1 MPKTRNKVQTTRPR
15 PSRHHFTPK
24 RGRPTAAQ
32 AASISRS
39 ILDAAAE
46 RFLSIGYEA
55 SSMEAIA
62 ASAGIPKST
71 LYKRYR
77 DKMSLLRAVVR
88 DRVSTWSAIST
99 EDSAALGTDIEQ
111 RLKRHAEWVLHW
123 GSSDE
128 VRAFRRL
135 AAGSWQGA
143 AEVAQILNE
152 FGYVA
157 MVDYL
162 ESELGQFGVEP
173 GKTLQ
178 DPRYVAIALMAL
190 LSGWLMQTPLNRPI
204 TRAAASRF
212 AHKAVDLLIKG
223 RAAW

>member
-1 MPKTRNKVQTTRPR
+1 
-15 PSRHHFTPK
+15 
-24 RGRPTAAQ
+24 
-32 AASISRS
+32 
-39 ILDAAAE
+39 
-46 RFLSIGYEA
+46 
-55 SSMEAIA
+55 MEAIA

-71 LYKRYR
+71 LYKRYV
-77 DKMSLLRAVVR
+77 DKMSLLRAVVM

-99 EDSAALGTDIEQ
+99 EDGAPLSTDIEQ

-143 AEVAQILNE
+143 AEVAQILHE
-152 FGYVA
+152 FGYAA

-162 ESELGQFGVEP
+162 ESELVQFGTEP
-173 GKTLQ
+173 RRTMQ

-190 LSGWLMQTPLNRPI
+190 LSGWLMLTPLNAPI
-204 TRAAASRF
+204 PRAAAARF
-212 AHKAVDLLIKG
+212 AHKAVDLLVYG